1 MSLVLALAEIIMFKL
16 TEGMCLSLLI
26 VIKWREFMNG
36 FIHIIQR
43 CIHKYD

>member
-1 MSLVLALAEIIMFKL
+1 MSLVLTLAEIVIFKL
-16 TEGMCLSLLI
+16 TEGVCLSLLI
-26 VIKWREFMNG
+26 VIKWRELMNG